1 MDKLIEALQIFLKY
15 KNEEYPTNCGHDA
28 LYIMGVHR
36 DMVSRKNYNRG
47 YNLYIIHFILALRN
61 AWRFMNHVPSVV
73 TRKIY
78 SGTGFERQKDG
89 TLKLL
94 DAKEIKQ

>member
-1 MDKLIEALQIFLKY
+1 MD
-15 KNEEYPTNCGHDA
+15 NN
-28 LYIMGVHR
+28 
-36 DMVSRKNYNRG
+36 
-47 YNLYIIHFILALRN
+47 ILAWLLA
-61 AWRFMNHVPSVV
+61 AWRFMNHVPASDV

>member
-1 MDKLIEALQIFLKY
+1 MIRLL
-15 KNEEYPTNCGHDA
+15 
-28 LYIMGVHR
+28 
-36 DMVSRKNYNRG
+36 
-47 YNLYIIHFILALRN
+47 LA
-61 AWRFMNHVPSVV
+61 AWRFMNHVPSIV